1 MSTLISDLDERPD
14 SNDGDFVNS
23 IIKTMNGGGGD
34 GGVGDD
40 GGGMQPPIQPPPAI
54 GGMQQGG
61 VIQAPNP
68 NTMGPRIHDSGPIT
82 AHMIGNSHPT
92 PADFAQMIGSV
103 SGPAGTPAPAPT
115 PQGQWAGHMG
125 AGAPY
130 MPAPTPSYIPAP
142 AKKSWLTRTA
152 EELRTATFVAILV
165 FLFSLPV
172 VNFLFA
178 HYMPS
183 MVKSTGELTL
193 VGLLMKSFAAG
204 GAFWLLQRVVVPL
217 LSL

>member
-1 MSTLISDLDERPD
+1 MISDLDDRPPTGD
-14 SNDGDFVNS
+14 NDFVNS
-23 IIKTMNGGGGD
+23 IMNEINSIGGGGD
-34 GGVGDD
+34 PS
-40 GGGMQPPIQPPPAI
+40 MQAPVQPPPAV
-54 GGMQQGG
+54 GGSQQGG

-92 PADFAQMIGSV
+92 PADFAQMVGSV
-103 SGPAGTPAPAPT
+103 RGAGADMPALPPAP
-115 PQGQWAGHMG
+115 QGAF

-130 MPAPTPSYIPAP
+130 VAHAAPTYIPAP
-142 AKKSWLTRTA
+142 AKKSWLARTA
-152 EELRTATFVAILV
+152 DELRTAAFVTILV

-178 HYMPS
+178 HYLPS
-183 MVKSTGELTL
+183 MVKSTGELTVL
-193 VGLLMKSFAAG
+193 GLLMKSFAAG
-204 GAFWLLQRVVVPL
+204 VAFWLLQRVVVPL

>member
-1 MSTLISDLDERPD
+1 
-14 SNDGDFVNS
+14 
-23 IIKTMNGGGGD
+23 
-34 GGVGDD
+34 
-40 GGGMQPPIQPPPAI
+40 
-54 GGMQQGG
+54 MQQGG
-61 VIQAPNP
+61 MIHAPNP
-68 NTMGPRIHDSGPIT
+68 NTMGPRIHDSGPVT

-103 SGPAGTPAPAPT
+103 SGPAGTPAPAPMQ
-115 PQGQWAGHMG
+115 QGQWAGMGG

-193 VGLLMKSFAAG
+193 LDLLAKSFAAG